1 MAFTGTD
8 DVLRDRLERRGA
20 VWGSCRTVEETE
32 PTNGSSAAAEA
43 GGSTRSREG
52 VPHAAPVPSQGEE
65 PVTDGPKRQIVL
77 ETPLPANPRTNGES
91 FERSKEAPGRLGDRG
106 RIPLLKPVRVDLES
120 LIQRRLG

>member
-20 VWGSCRTVEETE
+20 VWGARVVVVKTTKAG
-32 PTNGSSAAAEA
+32 GSSAAAEA

-52 VPHAAPVPSQGEE
+52 VPHAAPVPSHGEE

-77 ETPLPANPRTNGES
+77 ETPLPANPYGNGPS
-91 FERSKEAPGRLGDRG
+91 HQG
-106 RIPLLKPVRVDLES
+106 
-120 LIQRRLG
+120 